1 MQRHAKN
8 KFRKKKGVPFMGVM
22 GGIGAMSMFR
32 NKRLKKMHDKLH
44 EGDSNKEN
52 NNETKWEEEKPKVV
66 TPKVPVSKKDE

>member
-8 KFRKKKGVPFMGVM
+8 KFRKKKGAPFMGSM
-22 GGIGAMSMFR
+22 LGLRGMSMFG

-44 EGDSNKEN
+44 EGDNKEN